1 MNTSQISDETDHQVI
16 PEAAVEAAQERAFEY
31 DGWRPDAH
39 YVRELLEAAAPHML
53 ASDRA
58 DIWDEGNLAG
68 KEATCRFERTN
79 PYRPAK

>member
-1 MNTSQISDETDHQVI
+1 MI

-53 ASDRA
+53 A
-58 DIWDEGNLAG
+58 E
-68 KEATCRFERTN
+68 KEDD
-79 PYRPAK
+79 